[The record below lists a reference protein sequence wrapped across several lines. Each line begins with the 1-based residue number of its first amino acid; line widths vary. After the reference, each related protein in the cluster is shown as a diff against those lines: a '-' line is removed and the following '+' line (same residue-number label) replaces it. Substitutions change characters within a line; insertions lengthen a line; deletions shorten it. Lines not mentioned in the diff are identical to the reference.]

1 VNKSYAVLFQPI
13 DDKTNCIGIYADGN
27 LIFDESKMPK
37 NLSKTWRYT
46 GSLTSED
53 IEYAW
58 IYANGKAMGD
68 VCPEELLETWEKTSR
83 KIRAYKKS
91 FDIAK
96 INLREHCFFELIPHD
111 ALAQFC
117 EAKNKITEYVFE
129 NFEKPK
135 NYDYLAAAAKLLYK
149 IKYQDLKIDNSDCR
163 SLFINSGMRNSSQ
176 KVLNGPK
183 YINYNLFGTVTGRLS
198 THPQSFPILTMK
210 RELRRLIK
218 PQNGW
223 FISLDYNGA
232 EVRTLLA
239 LSEQKQPIGDIHDWN
254 ITNVFKN
261 SGMQR
266 EEAKTTFFA
275 WMYNPDSDYID
286 TNHYNREKVLDRY
299 YDGEYIN
306 TIFGRH
312 IKVSNWK
319 AFNYLIQSTTADLV
333 IDRATVIDR
342 MLEGR
347 KSFISHIVHDEI
359 VIDFADEDRDLLS
372 EIKDVFAKNKLAVF
386 KVNLKAGK
394 NYYDLENLLL

>member
-1 VNKSYAVLFQPI
+1 MLFQPI

-58 IYANGKAMGD
+58 IYANGKAMDD

-91 FDIAK
+91 LDIAK

-117 EAKNKITEYVFE
+117 EVKNKITEYVFE

-135 NYDYLAAAAKLLYK
+135 NYDYLAAATKLLYK

-239 LSEQKQPIGDIHDWN
+239 LSEQKQPTGDIHDWN

-275 WMYNPDSDYID
+275 WMYNPDSEYID

-333 IDRATVIDR
+333 VDRATVIDR

-359 VIDFADEDRDLLS
+359 VIDFADEDRDLLP